1 MVCGVK
7 LPGPKTQSET
17 GMLLAGQDPDAE
29 KLKEYMRLF
38 EKFQQIRPDD
48 SPEEIEKLIEL
59 VENGI
64 LKEEGDSFVVRSS
77 EDSESDELGMKSF

>member
-1 MVCGVK
+1 MCIYDYPDVDADCSNCIRRGMVCGVK

-48 SPEEIEKLIEL
+48 SPGG
-59 VENGI
+59 N
-64 LKEEGDSFVVRSS
+64 
-77 EDSESDELGMKSF
+77 